1 MVSGEIEGGTR
12 RARGDGMA
20 HSHRDLIVWQDAMSL
35 ATDVYLAARAMQ
47 RDDRFVLGTQL
58 QRSAISVPSN
68 LAEGWARN
76 QRRVLEAHVRIALGS
91 GAELQT
97 QLELARRVDALRED
111 VGRSLLARS
120 EEVGRMLSGLL
131 RSVQRNH
138 PPGT

>member
-1 MVSGEIEGGTR
+1 
-12 RARGDGMA
+12 
-20 HSHRDLIVWQDAMSL
+20 MSL
-35 ATDVYLAARAMQ
+35 ATDVYLAARSMQ

-111 VGRSLLARS
+111 VGSSLLARS

-131 RSVQRNH
+131 RSVAQ
-138 PPGT
+138 PPSNLLNPQFPVPSSQLLAPSSQLPDPSS

>member
-1 MVSGEIEGGTR
+1 M
-12 RARGDGMA
+12 GDMS
-20 HSHRDLIVWQDAMSL
+20 HSHRDLTVWQNAMSL
-35 ATDVYLAARAMQ
+35 ATDVYLAARSMQ

-111 VGRSLLARS
+111 VGSSLLARS

-138 PPGT
+138 PPTS

>member
-1 MVSGEIEGGTR
+1 MS
-12 RARGDGMA
+12 
-20 HSHRDLIVWQDAMSL
+20 HSHRDLTVWQNAMSL
-35 ATDVYLAARAMQ
+35 ATDVYLAARLVQ

-97 QLELARRVDALRED
+97 QLDWPAAWMRSGKMLAAASWQDRRK
-111 VGRSLLARS
+111 
-120 EEVGRMLSGLL
+120 SGGCGAV
-131 RSVQRNH
+131 S
-138 PPGT
+138 